1 VAGDELI
8 ENYLDDLAAWLR
20 WRPDAAE
27 VVDELRDH
35 LLSASEAAR
44 AAGRSSGDAQREA
57 IERVGRVEAVATELL
72 THPGVRLA
80 VPTRFTH
87 WAGVAGWCAA
97 IAWLVAAGGWWG
109 SVVVERRTEQ
119 FSSESQLLYV
129 VGAGG
134 LWLAAILTAVVVAA
148 VCRRQ
153 GDRTWR
159 ARLALAF
166 AVAGVAVTAMPWVIA
181 GWLGLFAVAGLVV
194 LASSWRTRVLP
205 RRWLVAFGVA
215 WAAAGLTWLVLQHL
229 EVGWRDEWGGYPIV
243 HAAAVSVGAVL
254 IAVGCAGL
262 GHRLVAER
270 PVSELSPG

>member
-8 ENYLDDLAAWLR
+8 ERYLADLAVRLR

-35 LLSASEAAR
+35 LLLASESAR
-44 AAGRSSGDAQREA
+44 AAGRSSRDAQAEA
-57 IERVGRVEAVATELL
+57 LERVGRVEAVATELL

-97 IAWLVAAGGWWG
+97 VAWLVAATAWWG
-109 SVVVERRTEQ
+109 SVVVERRTER
-119 FSSESQLLYV
+119 FGREAEYLYV

-134 LWLAAILTAVVVAA
+134 LWLAAVLTAVVVSA

-166 AVAGVAVTAMPWVIA
+166 AVAGVSVTAMPWAIA
-181 GWLGLFAVAGLVV
+181 GWLGFFAVAGLVV
-194 LASSWRTRVLP
+194 LASSWRRSVLP

-215 WAAAGLTWLVLQHL
+215 WAAAGVTWVVLQHL

-243 HAAAVSVGAVL
+243 HNVTVSVGAVL
-254 IAVGCAGL
+254 IAAGCAGL
-262 GHRLVAER
+262 GRRLVAEQ
-270 PVSELSPG
+270 PVSELSPA